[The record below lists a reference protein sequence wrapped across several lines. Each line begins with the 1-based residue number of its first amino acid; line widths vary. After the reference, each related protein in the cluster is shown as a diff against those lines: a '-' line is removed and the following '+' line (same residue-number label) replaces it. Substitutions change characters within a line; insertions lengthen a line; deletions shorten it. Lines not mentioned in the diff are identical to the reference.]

1 MTTVKI
7 TTSQQTTGRSAR
19 WWHRHAGRLVLP
31 LLLLAPAVLIAV
43 LVSFY
48 PIAYAINLSLHSTY
62 FLEINEFIGLRHYL
76 SFVQSP
82 AGQRGLLNSLV
93 FVVSSVGLALPLGL
107 GLALLLNQ
115 ELGPMRAVYRT
126 LLVLPWVVAQVATAL
141 LWSWMVNPHY
151 GPVVYLLQTLG
162 FGAPN
167 LLGDKDQAMWAMV
180 VAAVWRSFPFGML
193 LLLAALQTV
202 PRDIYEAAEVDGA
215 IGWRSLWYLTL
226 PLIKSTLLVTVIILT
241 LSYFNL
247 IELPYILTG
256 GGPVGTTEVMSVQLY
271 REAFLMHNVG
281 YSSAIAVYIFIFNI
295 VFSLLY
301 IRLLHHKP

>member
-1 MTTVKI
+1 
-7 TTSQQTTGRSAR
+7 
-19 WWHRHAGRLVLP
+19 
-31 LLLLAPAVLIAV
+31 
-43 LVSFY
+43 
-48 PIAYAINLSLHSTY
+48 
-62 FLEINEFIGLRHYL
+62 
-76 SFVQSP
+76 
-82 AGQRGLLNSLV
+82 
-93 FVVSSVGLALPLGL
+93 
-107 GLALLLNQ
+107 
-115 ELGPMRAVYRT
+115 MRAVYRT